1 MSSSGDFLQ
10 GKYKKTSQRKR
21 TIFTDEQL
29 EDLNILFSKNP
40 YPDRDLQEEVASKMN
55 IDPRWCRSGSRTTE
69 QNSREQNAL
78 KSPPPPPQEAQPQ
91 RPLEDPVTPDSFR
104 APVEAPARY
113 LEDAYPRGLAYPQ
126 HAAPS
131 LHPSIYPRFK
141 VPRDPSG
148 GHQIIHFGCCGD
160 TTIYNLYP
168 LWDPTVQPGPSS
180 AAASLFAQSRQN
192 RDALQTRK

>member
-10 GKYKKTSQRKR
+10 GEYKKTSQRKR

-55 IDPRWCRSGSRTTE
+55 IDPMVVQVWFKNHRAR
-69 QNSREQNAL
+69 L
-78 KSPPPPPQEAQPQ
+78 KRAKCTQVPPPQEAQHQ

-192 RDALQTRK
+192 RDDLQTGK

>member
-55 IDPRWCRSGSRTTE
+55 VDPMVVQVWFKNHRAR
-69 QNSREQNAL
+69 L
-78 KSPPPPPQEAQPQ
+78 KRAKCTQVSPPQEAQPQ
-91 RPLEDPVTPDSFR
+91 RPLKDPVTHDSFQ
-104 APVEAPARY
+104 APAEAPARY

-192 RDALQTRK
+192 RDDLQTRK